1 MRSQRAH
8 LPPRLRRRLHPAAH
22 PPQRPILRIPLLLAD
37 PIAQHCLVPGYVL
50 HLVQPVAHG
59 GPDHGASD
67 RDADLAHVRQ
77 VRQEPA
83 ERVAQDGRARGGG
96 LGRGDEE
103 RRGDAAAATED
114 AAEADA
120 WAALVLLPAVV
131 APRTYRETPQS
142 CCIRL
147 AEVSRNLTVASRA
160 NRFQT
165 SFHCVRR
172 VERGCPWPRAPG
184 RRST

>member
-8 LPPRLRRRLHPAAH
+8 LPPGLRRRLLPAAH
-22 PPQRPILRIPLLLAD
+22 PPQRPILRVPQLLTN
-37 PIAQHCLVPGYVL
+37 PISQHRLVPGYVL
-50 HLVQPVAHG
+50 HFVQPVVHG
-59 GPDHGASD
+59 GLDHGASD

-83 ERVAQDGRARGGG
+83 ERVAQDWRARGGG

-103 RRGDAAAATED
+103 RRGDAAAAAED

-120 WAALVLLPAVV
+120 CAALVLLPAVV
-131 APRTYRETPQS
+131 VVRTYRETPQS

-147 AEVSRNLTVASRA
+147 AEVSGNLTVASRT

-165 SFHCVRR
+165 SFHCIRR